1 MACALWSS
9 ALARYNGSL
18 TKCGFAML
26 STLYFLKLFAYSLWA
41 VFPLL
46 TLLSVIILG
55 LSFLVGR
62 IEHWRFLDRIYWGF
76 ITATTVGYGD
86 KRPHHPLSKLF
97 SVIIALAG
105 IVMTGLIVACAV
117 FAAGEILKIEIDPET
132 LKHFQEQSRIA
143 LEKHS

>member
-1 MACALWSS
+1 
-9 ALARYNGSL
+9 
-18 TKCGFAML
+18 ML
-26 STLYFLKLFAYSLWA
+26 STLYFIKLFAYSLWA

-62 IEHWRFLDRIYWGF
+62 IEHWTLLDRIYWGF

-86 KRPHHPLSKLF
+86 RRPHHTVSKLF
-97 SVIIALAG
+97 SIVIALAG

-117 FAAGEILKIEIDPET
+117 FAAGEILKIEIDPEA
-132 LKHFQEQSRIA
+132 LKYFEVS
-143 LEKHS
+143 